1 MLLEEIVLKIKIN
14 EGMDMEKIATLADI
28 AQKMGV
34 SIVTVSN
41 ALSEKKG
48 VSDELRS
55 KIIKTAQELGYKK
68 RTKRTSLTERNEN
81 SSSGERIGVLINE
94 RFLGK
99 YTSFYWEMYQR
110 VVFEASRK
118 GCFILLEVISMEK
131 EEKLVMP
138 GIVEEKQID
147 GLIIMGPVAKS
158 YMEIVVE
165 SAKIPVVSL
174 DSYEYSLFVDSVIS
188 NGYFGMYQ
196 MTNYLLNAGHKEI
209 AFVGTRKATS
219 SIMDRYLGYSKALL
233 ERGIEE
239 KKEWILSDRNIHTGK
254 MRIQLPEKM
263 PTAFACNCDLT
274 AEELVC
280 LLEEKGYRIPEDI
293 SIVGYDDFLEKG
305 RMKNKITTYAVD
317 MDMMA
322 HEAVKLILKRLK
334 NEFESGKKI
343 LKTIDGKMVIRVSVR
358 NINKDK

>member
-1 MLLEEIVLKIKIN
+1 
-14 EGMDMEKIATLADI
+14 MEKIATLADI
-28 AQKMGV
+28 AQKLGV

-68 RTKRTSLTERNEN
+68 RTKRTNVTGRNEN
-81 SSSGERIGVLINE
+81 SSSGERVGVLINE
-94 RFLGK
+94 RFLGTC
-99 YTSFYWEMYQR
+99 TSFYWEMYQK
-110 VVFEASRK
+110 VVYEASRK
-118 GCFILLEVISMEK
+118 GCFILLEVVSMEK

-138 GIVEEKQID
+138 AIVEEKQID

-158 YMEIVVE
+158 YMKIVVE
-165 SAKIPVVSL
+165 STEIPIVSL
-174 DSYEYSLFVDSVIS
+174 DSYEYSILVDSVIS

-219 SIMDRYLGYSKALL
+219 SIIDRYLGYSKALL

-239 KKEWILSDRNIHTGK
+239 KKEWILSDRDLHIGRTH
-254 MRIQLPEKM
+254 IQLPEKM

-280 LLEEKGYRIPEDI
+280 LLEERGYRVPEDI

-334 NEFESGKKI
+334 HEFESGKKL
-343 LKTIDGKMVIRVSVR
+343 LKIVDGKIVIRTSVR
-358 NINKDK
+358 NINKNR